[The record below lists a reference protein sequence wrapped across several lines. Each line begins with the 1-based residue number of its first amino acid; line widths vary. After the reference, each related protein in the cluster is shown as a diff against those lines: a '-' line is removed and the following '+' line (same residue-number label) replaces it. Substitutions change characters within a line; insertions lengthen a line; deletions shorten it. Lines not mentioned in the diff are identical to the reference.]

1 MLFSGW
7 GRRQASPFNILW
19 FGDSPR
25 LAGVPTPVP
34 DREHYPLVCLLGAK
48 LDLGFH
54 EPMREILLASHSL
67 TRKTLSP
74 MLPT

>member
-7 GRRQASPFNILW
+7 GRRQASPFNILC

-34 DREHYPLVCLLGAK
+34 DREHHPLVCLLGAK